1 MRDSVCA
8 TFTSSAPIH
17 VCAHGQILVPDQ
29 VTGRIDDPTAALLA
43 SECQIVEPDGNVPHA
58 PGIAASTAGIPPQ
71 DSGGRGT
78 TAGNNGGQHC
88 PGSRPRPPEFLEACG
103 VSGAS
108 ATAPPRTTTSPT

>member
-88 PGSRPRPPEFLEACG
+88 PAHDPDRRNFWKQCG
-103 VSGAS
+103 ARS